1 MWGESSKNCEVNCQC
16 SGLITENFKINS
28 GNSATKRKQEEALS
42 NNYRLKIHPHT
53 LDFNR
58 KQSPLSSPMCTPSK
72 RRVLGEI
79 QNSPLFRPKDSPT
92 IERLKKT
99 PISKQ
104 KSPIIIEHLSPLTSR
119 SEKCKRIKVSKI
131 ARILEERSRYRM
143 ANKENDLNMSDA
155 FLKMDDEQGYS
166 LTRSKTYHKMDN
178 EKSYSLKRSKT
189 CLKMDNEETH
199 SLTWSETYLK
209 MDGEESHSMTRSA
222 MFLKIDNAENNLLT
236 RPKVCVKMDDEE
248 SHTMTRSEMF
258 LKTDNAESNL
268 LTRSQTCLKMD
279 AEESNSLTQ
288 SKMYPKID
296 DEESNSLT
304 QSKMYFKR
312 DNREIES
319 LSFCKRSHTE
329 TKRSRDSV
337 KRSNMFSTLNNA
349 GNESLMSET
358 FVKLDVEEDT
368 RDCSFVDTFP
378 GTSATTSNWCKAKLD
393 FTDALQSKSFET
405 DDETKNIDM
414 YVPEKDENID
424 ADFETLHDLE
434 EEFGCT
440 SFDECSKYEI
450 ISTDSPNIISS
461 GRSTSRKIHSTNF
474 EFGAPLLENEKSTS
488 FNKPNINATRMLNFD
503 DENFE
508 FTSPAVKKH
517 SVSVKKSLK
526 FTEKHN
532 ISVKKTLKFTETPTK
547 TVLRH
552 ERSDS
557 SIGSMS
563 MSPKTESTKLRI
575 YPSDSTLSMESG
587 FISELEDQFLDFEVS
602 NSPKMANFKEL
613 LSGQIKDSFTGNKLL
628 TDKMKN
634 TFEENQLLCD
644 KIQDDFEQKQLKE
657 NSDKLFNVSRQIM
670 HGFEESPLFSGEVKR
685 TFEENQL
692 LSEEVTHTFEENQLL
707 CDKIQGDFEQ
717 KQLRDNS
724 DKLFNVSR
732 QIMHGFEES
741 PLFSEKAKRTFG
753 ENQLSSKELTH
764 TFGENQLLSEEVTHT
779 FGENQ
784 LFSGKVKNCFG
795 DNQLF
800 SEVKDTFREIQLFS
814 EVKNTYGENQLFSE
828 EVKNSF
834 EENQL
839 FSGETKQRLVEKQ
852 VNVRRPLQ
860 KSLSFNPEGSRAR
873 ISLFSI
879 RENENQEK
887 KNNKRNERTD
897 LENIS
902 SKRRRSNCQS
912 PEVEKPVRPVLQRAF
927 SENHASI
934 MSAMTRFETEPG
946 LIGDFTLPFALPL
959 TSGEHADLSSISC
972 DTLAGLLRGDFVD
985 SINEFQVIDCRYPYE
1000 FEGGHIAGAVNL
1012 YTPELVL
1019 SLVEQPRCGGPG
1031 RSILVFHC
1039 EFSRE
1044 RGPKLSR
1051 FLRSKDRLKNKEN
1064 YPSLHYPEV
1073 YLLHEGY
1080 RAFYQ
1085 RYPELCS
1092 PLGYTAMLDPDH
1104 RVALKKH
1111 RSFSQTSTSSNRRNR
1126 FLL

>member
-1 MWGESSKNCEVNCQC
+1 M
-16 SGLITENFKINS
+16 
-28 GNSATKRKQEEALS
+28 
-42 NNYRLKIHPHT
+42 
-53 LDFNR
+53 
-58 KQSPLSSPMCTPSK
+58 SSPMCTPSK

-99 PISKQ
+99 PINK
-104 KSPIIIEHLSPLTSR
+104 KSPLIEHLSPLTSR

-131 ARILEERSRYRM
+131 SRILEERSRYRM
-143 ANKENDLNMSDA
+143 ANKENELNMSET
-155 FLKMDDEQGYS
+155 FLNMDDEQSYS
-166 LTRSKTYHKMDN
+166 LTRSKMYHKMDN
-178 EKSYSLKRSKT
+178 EGSYSLKRSKT
-189 CLKMDNEETH
+189 WLKMDSEKSH
-199 SLTWSETYLK
+199 SRTRSETYLK
-209 MDGEESHSMTRSA
+209 MDTEESHSMTRSE
-222 MFLKIDNAENNLLT
+222 MFLKIDNAKNNLLT
-236 RPKVCVKMDDEE
+236 RPKVCLKMDDEE
-248 SHTMTRSEMF
+248 SHMMTEPNIF
-258 LKTDNAESNL
+258 LKTDSAESNL
-268 LTRSQTCLKMD
+268 LTSSQMCLKMD
-279 AEESNSLTQ
+279 DEENYSLTR
-288 SKMYPKID
+288 SKMCLKMD
-296 DEESNSLT
+296 DEETHSLT
-304 QSKMYFKR
+304 RSKMYFNK
-312 DNREIES
+312 DNRENES
-319 LSFCKRSHTE
+319 LSFRKISHKE
-329 TKRSRDSV
+329 TKRNIDSV
-337 KRSNMFSTLNNA
+337 KRSNMFTTLTCKE
-349 GNESLMSET
+349 NESLMSET
-358 FVKLDVEEDT
+358 FIKLDVEEET

-393 FTDALQSKSFET
+393 FTDALQSKSFEN

-440 SFDECSKYEI
+440 NFDECSKYEI

-461 GRSTSRKIHSTNF
+461 GRSTSRKIHSRNF

-488 FNKPNINATRMLNFD
+488 FNKPNVNATRMLNFD

-547 TVLRH
+547 KIFKCTETPVKMVLRH

-563 MSPKTESTKLRI
+563 MSPKIESTKLRI
-575 YPSDSTLSMESG
+575 YPSDSTTSMESG
-587 FISELEDQFLDFEVS
+587 FISELEDQFLDYEVS
-602 NSPKMANFKEL
+602 SSPKMPNFKEL
-613 LSGQIKDSFTGNKLL
+613 LSGQIKDGFTGNKLL
-628 TDKMKN
+628 TGQIED
-634 TFEENQLLCD
+634 TFGETQLLPD
-644 KIQDDFEQKQLKE
+644 EIQNSFELKQLKDDS
-657 NSDKLFNVSRQIM
+657 NKLFNISTQIT
-670 HGFEESPLFSGEVKR
+670 HGFEESPLFSREVK
-685 TFEENQL
+685 
-692 LSEEVTHTFEENQLL
+692 
-707 CDKIQGDFEQ
+707 
-717 KQLRDNS
+717 
-724 DKLFNVSR
+724 
-732 QIMHGFEES
+732 
-741 PLFSEKAKRTFG
+741 
-753 ENQLSSKELTH
+753 
-764 TFGENQLLSEEVTHT
+764 HT

-784 LFSGKVKNCFG
+784 LFSEAENTFG
-795 DNQLF
+795 AKQLF
-800 SEVKDTFREIQLFS
+800 SENAQNSF
-814 EVKNTYGENQLFSE
+814 GEKQLFSE
-828 EVKNSF
+828 EIKHSF
-834 EENQL
+834 GENQL
-839 FSGETKQRLVEKQ
+839 FSGEIKERLEEKPF
-852 VNVRRPLQ
+852 NVRRPLQ
-860 KSLSFNPEGSRAR
+860 RSLSFNPEGFRAR

-879 RENENQEK
+879 KESENQEK
-887 KNNKRNERTD
+887 KNNKRNERND

-934 MSAMTRFETEPG
+934 MSAMTRFETEPD

-972 DTLAGLLRGDFVD
+972 DTLAGLLRGEFVD
-985 SINEFQVIDCRYPYE
+985 SISEFQVIDCRYPYE

-1019 SLVEQPRCGGPG
+1019 SLVEQPRWGGPG

-1051 FLRSKDRLKNKEN
+1051 FLRSKDRMKNKEN

-1092 PLGYTAMLDPDH
+1092 PLGYTAMLDPVH

-1111 RSFSQTSTSSNRRNR
+1111 RSFSLTSTSGNRRNR